1 MVIRKDDERP
11 TMEVYKKWT
20 KRGTMVD
27 KTLNRKTGGRA
38 PIPTPQLVVFIM
50 LHLLK
55 VWLKDAKRVEL

>member
-1 MVIRKDDERP
+1 MVMRKDDERL

-27 KTLNRKTGGRA
+27 KTLNRNTGGRA
-38 PIPTPQLVVFIM
+38 PIPTPQLVVFIV

-55 VWLKDAKRVEL
+55 VWLKDVKRAGL